1 MFANF
6 NRTTRS
12 VALDMKDQ
20 PNVELFL
27 RLAATADVIVENYGP
42 GVMRRWGVGYE
53 QIAAVNPRI
62 VLLSLTGFGHTPGP
76 RSHYLA
82 YGSTVC
88 SFVGLTHAWKY
99 SNGVHF
105 DYISEAHGVL
115 GVLAALAA
123 RDRTGL
129 GTHVD
134 LAEVETAASVMG
146 PLMLDYVVNGR
157 DSAFRGNQ
165 VPGAL
170 LSEVVRCRGYDRWLA
185 VEATDAADWQAL
197 AVLTGRPDLRPAD
210 LPPDDR
216 ARGELAAA
224 LAHWARD
231 LTAQQ
236 AMRMLQRA
244 GIAAGAVQDA
254 EDLTLDPQHRAR
266 NFLIEMDHP
275 DLGVAEYTAPPYRL
289 AKTPPTVRRATPRL
303 GEHTAEVLGEWLGMT
318 PEESRRYAWPPPA
331 PAADTAKSLRN
342 VVVRMSFGCPEC
354 TRLYG
359 GGRR

>member
-1 MFANF
+1 
-6 NRTTRS
+6 
-12 VALDMKDQ
+12 
-20 PNVELFL
+20 
-27 RLAATADVIVENYGP
+27 
-42 GVMRRWGVGYE
+42 MRRWGVGYE
-53 QIAAVNPRI
+53 QLAAVNPRI

-146 PLMLDYVVNGR
+146 PLLLDYIVNGH
-157 DSAFRGNQ
+157 DSAPRGNQ
-165 VPGAL
+165 VLGAL
-170 LSEVVRCRGYDRWLA
+170 LSAVVRCRGDDRWLA
-185 VEATDAADWQAL
+185 VEATSGDDWQEL
-197 AVLTGRPDLRPAD
+197 AVLTGRRDLGAAE

-216 ARGELAAA
+216 VSGELAAA
-224 LAHWARD
+224 LADWARD
-231 LTAQQ
+231 LTPQQ
-236 AMRMLQRA
+236 AMRLLQRA

-254 EDLTLDPQHRAR
+254 EDLVTDPQHRAR

-275 DLGVAEYTAPPYRL
+275 DLGVAEYAAPPYRL
-289 AKTPPTVRRATPRL
+289 GKEPPAGRR
-303 GEHTAEVLGEWLGMT
+303 G
-318 PEESRRYAWPPPA
+318 PPPRREN
-331 PAADTAKSLRN
+331 PA
-342 VVVRMSFGCPEC
+342 
-354 TRLYG
+354 G
-359 GGRR
+359 G